1 MFAASN
7 VLIKMYGDVVKSC
20 GGGAATDGAA
30 GGASAS
36 SLHEPL
42 ECA

>member
-7 VLIKMYGDVVKSC
+7 VLIKMYGDVAKSS